1 MKKTDHLSLKLIL
14 TGIFILLLL
23 IAFRIYSNNKQPVTE
38 MDCLKLGSD
47 ARATACINL
56 LKQQS
61 VTTVP
66 EKDFPINYLQ
76 VENASASQKDYC
88 IEVSG
93 TVYNSYSKQAKDVFL
108 KIDFSK
114 NKNEAPFHYQ
124 TFYPFDIKG
133 ERVQPNSRKTFTECL
148 STQTFDAVKNLK
160 NWYFSITPYS
170 AKAIE

>member
-1 MKKTDHLSLKLIL
+1 
-14 TGIFILLLL
+14 
-23 IAFRIYSNNKQPVTE
+23 

-66 EKDFPINYLQ
+66 EKDFPKDYLQ
-76 VENASASQKDYC
+76 IENVSASQKDYC

-93 TVYNSYSKQAKDVFL
+93 TVYNSYSKEAKDVVL
-108 KIDFSK
+108 RIDFSK
-114 NKNEAPFHYQ
+114 NKNETPFHYQ
-124 TFYPFDIKG
+124 TFLPFDIKG
-133 ERVQPNSRKTFTECL
+133 ERVQPNSKKTFTECL

-160 NWYFSITPYS
+160 NWYFSIAPYS
-170 AKAIE
+170 AVIFEE